1 MSFGEVLGWLFVLF
15 CCGTYLGVAWQP
27 WPRDVFGAATPWLK
41 AFLRAWSYV
50 PLFVIYVVLEH
61 LWS

>member
-1 MSFGEVLGWLFVLF
+1 LFVLF